1 MSSTFFSLHYHMSI
15 ANQEAHHRKH
25 SFVDELR
32 ELLGK
37 AGIEY
42 EEKYLL

>member
-1 MSSTFFSLHYHMSI
+1 MRNYI
-15 ANQEAHHRKH
+15 ANQEAHHGKQ

-32 ELLGK
+32 DLLGK

-42 EEKYLL
+42 DEKYLL